1 MPVARLWLLL
11 LGSWASFGAH
21 AGLVVTQSRTTE
33 GKENSS
39 HSVMRMSVQAD
50 HARTDVLELSQP
62 NPMMGVGSYI
72 LMTAGKSEMLVVN
85 PAQKTYMR
93 MDSRDMRS
101 FGQMAGQAEQNQQQQ
116 GGGEFVTNLKV
127 EKTKDEAGPTMLGMP
142 TRHLVYSISYVRP
155 VGRQNDPVKMHMDV
169 KEARELWVTHALDS
183 VAGQMG
189 DFRTFAERAGGMSGS
204 MAQLVEVDK
213 QIAAEGFALK
223 TVLTSDSKMGMD
235 GGAGMALLNPA
246 VLMMKGKGRG
256 SRSVMEVTEVH
267 QGELAAEQFA
277 LPKGYTEREMMNPNA
292 GAMPDLNQMPG
303 SHPPAGNTPQ
313 MPDLN
318 NMPH

>member
-1 MPVARLWLLL
+1 MPGARLWLLL
-11 LGSWASFGAH
+11 LGTCASFGAH

-39 HSVMRMSVQAD
+39 HSVMRMSIQGD

-72 LMTAGKSEMLVVN
+72 LMTAGKSEMLIVN
-85 PAQKTYMR
+85 PAQKTYTR

-101 FGQMAGQAEQNQQQQ
+101 FGQMAGKAEQAQQQQ
-116 GGGEFVTNLKV
+116 GGGAFVTDLKV
-127 EKTKDEAGPTMLGMP
+127 EKTKDEAGPSMLGMP
-142 TRHLVYSISYVRP
+142 TRHLLYSISYVRP
-155 VGRQNDPVKMHMDV
+155 MGDQNQPIKLHSDV
-169 KEARELWVTHALDS
+169 KETRELWVTHALDS
-183 VAGQMG
+183 VAGQTS
-189 DFRTFAERAGGMSGS
+189 DFRAFAERAGGMSGS

-223 TVLTSDSKMGMD
+223 TVMTSDSRMQVS
-235 GGAGMALLNPA
+235 GGAAMLNPA
-246 VLMMKGKGRG
+246 TMFMKGKGGG

-267 QGELAAEQFA
+267 QGELAADQFA
-277 LPKGYTEREMMNPNA
+277 LPQGYTERELMNPNA